1 MLDLDRG
8 FKPLCLPLIVAASVE
23 QARKSVFMSEI
34 VFFEGQFVPV
44 EKANLNIKN
53 HSFLYGTSLFEG
65 LRGYW
70 LPDTRQIS
78 IFRMQAHY
86 ERLLA
91 NSNIFFMKPEADIE
105 LLMSQTAE
113 LVRQNGPQEDIYIRF
128 TLFKNGVNIGP
139 FLDKVPTDYCIWTH
153 PLGNYVNIDGL
164 HVTVSSWRRVDDN
177 AIPPAA
183 KAGGA
188 YMNTAIMITD
198 AKRKGFDEVIAL
210 TDDGHV
216 SEGSAMN
223 IFLVRKGRLITP
235 PVTANILEG
244 VTRDSIIQLAQNEL
258 GLTVEE
264 RTIDRTELYRCE
276 EAFFTGTAAQ
286 VAPITQID
294 SRPVGTGAIGPITQQ
309 LQNVYF
315 DVVRNKNPK
324 YSHWCTL
331 VDISGAPG
339 KMDAEKL
346 SAKA

>member
-1 MLDLDRG
+1 M
-8 FKPLCLPLIVAASVE
+8 KE
-23 QARKSVFMSEI
+23 
-34 VFFEGQFVPV
+34 
-44 EKANLNIKN
+44 
-53 HSFLYGTSLFEG
+53 
-65 LRGYW
+65 
-70 LPDTRQIS
+70 
-78 IFRMQAHY
+78 HY
-86 ERLLA
+86 ERILA
-91 NSNIFFMKPEADIE
+91 NSNIFFMQPEASLE
-105 LLMSQTAE
+105 TLMEHTAE
-113 LVRQNGPQEDIYIRF
+113 LMRQNGPQQDMYIRF
-128 TLFKNGVNIGP
+128 TLYKNGVNIGP
-139 FLDKVPTDYCIWTH
+139 YLDKVPTDYIIWTH

-164 HVTVSSWRRVDDN
+164 HVTISSWRRVDDN

-223 IFLVRKGRLITP
+223 VFLVRKGRLVTP

-294 SRPVGTGAIGPITQQ
+294 GRAVGTGKVGPITQE
-309 LQNVYF
+309 LQKVYF
-315 DVVRNKNPK
+315 DVVKNKNPK

-331 VDISGAPG
+331 VDIPG
-339 KMDAEKL
+339 VASTADNRKL
-346 SAKA
+346 SQV